1 MYLKH
6 KHHGDYGKDSV
17 QESFPWKHEVQTLKD
32 KGSLPTKVFNP
43 STGKQRQAESRSLLA
58 TAKDGDTD
66 VMCI

>member
-1 MYLKH
+1 MGIMGRTLW
-6 KHHGDYGKDSV
+6 

-32 KGSLPTKVFNP
+32 KGSLPTKGSNP

-58 TAKDGDTD
+58 TAKDRDTD